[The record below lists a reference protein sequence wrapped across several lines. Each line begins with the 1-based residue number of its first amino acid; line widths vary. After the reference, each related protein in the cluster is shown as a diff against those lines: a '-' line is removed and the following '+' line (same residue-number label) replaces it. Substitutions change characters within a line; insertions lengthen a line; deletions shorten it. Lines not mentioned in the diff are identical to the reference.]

1 MPNDPYLLKKEK
13 AFDPPSGF
21 FKKLKFLGPSF
32 ILSASIV
39 GSGELIATTTLGAKA
54 GFVTFWVI
62 LVSCLVKVAVQL
74 EMGKHTIL
82 SGETA
87 MQAFNLLPGPK
98 IGRAR
103 WSVWL
108 VLVIMIIKLLQLG
121 GIVGGV
127 ALILNMVIPQLP
139 VALGAFMVAL
149 VVALMTF
156 KGYYKFI
163 ERFSLVLIGLFT
175 SFTFLA
181 IYFLKFTDYSLMWS
195 DVLSGLTFQLPT
207 AAVAVAIG
215 AFGITG
221 VGADEI
227 IHYNYWC
234 LEKGY
239 AAHTGPREQNDSWV
253 TRARGWIKVMYMDAL
268 LAMIIYTVVT
278 AAFYLLGASVLHAQ
292 ARIPEGYAM
301 VESLSMMYTES
312 IGPEAKPVFLLGSF
326 MVLFSTLFAAL
337 AAWTRQYSDLF
348 GQLGWM
354 DFFDIEVRRRSIAIL
369 AWIMPFLWAALFVF
383 IKLPVLMVISGGI
396 VGSIL
401 LLLVVF
407 ATLHFRYRRTAPEFV
422 PTRTYDV
429 ILWVSTLAIAWVA
442 VYGLYR
448 LVS

>member
-1 MPNDPYLLKKEK
+1 MPKDPYILHKDNVLN
-13 AFDPPSGF
+13 PPPGF
-21 FKKLKFLGPSF
+21 LKKLKFLGPSL

-62 LVSCLVKVAVQL
+62 LVSCLVKVAVQM

-87 MQAFNLLPGPK
+87 MQAFNKLPGPR
-98 IGRAR
+98 IRGTR

-108 VLVIMIIKLLQLG
+108 VLGIMLIKLLQLG

-127 ALILNMVIPQLP
+127 AIILNMVFPMLS
-139 VALGAFMVAL
+139 VASGAFLVAI

-163 ERFSLVLIGLFT
+163 ERISIVLIALFILFT
-175 SFTFLA
+175 FMAL
-181 IYFLKFTDYSLMWS
+181 YFLNFTEYTLMWS
-195 DVLSGLTFQLPT
+195 DIQTGLTFQLPA
-207 AAVAVAIG
+207 AAVVVAIG

-239 AAHTGPREQNDSWV
+239 ASYTGPYEDTPEW
-253 TRARGWIKVMYMDAL
+253 TKRARGWIRVMHLDAL
-268 LAMIIYTVVT
+268 VAMFIYTVVT
-278 AAFYLLGASVLHAQ
+278 AAFYLLGAAVLHSQ
-292 ARIPEGYAM
+292 DRIPEGYEM
-301 VESLSMMYTES
+301 IESLSMMYTES

-337 AAWTRQYSDLF
+337 AAWTRQYSDMF
-348 GQLGWM
+348 GQIGWIN
-354 DFFDIEVRRRSIAIL
+354 FFDMKQRLRSISVL
-369 AWIMPFLWAALFVF
+369 AWVMPLLWASLFIF
-383 IKLPVLMVISGGI
+383 IKMPVLMVISGGI
-396 VGSIL
+396 VGSVL

-407 ATLHFRYRRTAPEFV
+407 ATLHFRYRRTLPAFAPSKL
-422 PTRTYDV
+422 YDI
-429 ILWVSTLAIAWVA
+429 ILLISVLAIGWVA
-442 VYGLYR
+442 VYGLIR
-448 LVS
+448 LL

>member
-1 MPNDPYLLKKEK
+1 MPRDPYILTKENII
-13 AFDPPSGF
+13 DPPPGLF
-21 FKKLKFLGPSF
+21 QKFRFLGPSF

-54 GFVTFWVI
+54 GFVTFWII

-87 MQAFNLLPGPK
+87 MQAFNQLPGPR
-98 IGRAR
+98 IRGTR

-108 VLVIMIIKLLQLG
+108 VLGIMIIKLLQLG

-127 ALILNMVIPQLP
+127 AIISNMVFPELS
-139 VALGAFMVAL
+139 VATAAFMVAI

-156 KGYYKFI
+156 KGYYRYI
-163 ERFSLVLIGLFT
+163 ERISIVLIAIFT
-175 SFTFLA
+175 IFTFLA
-181 IYFLKFTDYSLMWS
+181 LYFLNFTEYSLTWP
-195 DVLSGLTFQLPT
+195 DIQSGLTFQLPT
-207 AAVAVAIG
+207 AVVAVAIG

-239 AAHTGPREQNDSWV
+239 ATYTGPYEDSPEWAG
-253 TRARGWIKVMYMDAL
+253 RANGWIKVMYLDAL
-268 LAMIIYTVVT
+268 LAMIIYTLVT
-278 AAFYLLGASVLHAQ
+278 LAFYLLGAAVLHTQ
-292 ARIPEGYAM
+292 GRIPEGYEM

-337 AAWTRQYSDLF
+337 AAWTRQYSDMF
-348 GQLGWM
+348 GQLGWI
-354 DFFDIEVRRRSIAIL
+354 DFFDMNQRLRSISVL
-369 AWIMPFLWAALFVF
+369 AWVMPLLWASLFVF
-383 IKLPVLMVISGGI
+383 IKMPVLMVISGGI
-396 VGSIL
+396 VGSVL
-401 LLLVVF
+401 LLLVVG
-407 ATLHFRYRRTAPEFV
+407 ATLHFRYKRTKPPFV
-422 PTRTYDV
+422 PGMVYDF
-429 ILWVSTLAIAWVA
+429 ILWISVLAIGWVA
-442 VYGLYR
+442 VYGLYQ
-448 LVS
+448 LVN

>member
-1 MPNDPYLLKKEK
+1 MPKDPYILHKDNVL
-13 AFDPPSGF
+13 DPPPGF
-21 FKKLKFLGPSF
+21 LKKLKFLGPSL

-62 LVSCLVKVAVQL
+62 LVSCLVKVAVQM

-87 MQAFNLLPGPK
+87 MQAFNKLPGPR
-98 IGRAR
+98 IRGTR

-108 VLVIMIIKLLQLG
+108 VLGIMLIKLLQLG

-127 ALILNMVIPQLP
+127 AIILNMVFPMLS
-139 VALGAFMVAL
+139 VASGAFLVAI

-163 ERFSLVLIGLFT
+163 ERISIVLIALFILFT
-175 SFTFLA
+175 FMAL
-181 IYFLKFTDYSLMWS
+181 YFLNFTEYTLMWS
-195 DVLSGLTFQLPT
+195 DIQTGLTFQLPA
-207 AAVAVAIG
+207 AAVVIAIG

-239 AAHTGPREQNDSWV
+239 ASYTGPYEDTPEW
-253 TRARGWIKVMYMDAL
+253 TKRARGWIRVMHLDAL
-268 LAMIIYTVVT
+268 VAMFIYTVVT
-278 AAFYLLGASVLHAQ
+278 AAFYLLGAAVLHSQ
-292 ARIPEGYAM
+292 DRIPEGYEM
-301 VESLSMMYTES
+301 IESLSMMYTES

-337 AAWTRQYSDLF
+337 AAWTRQYSDMF
-348 GQLGWM
+348 GQIGWI
-354 DFFDIEVRRRSIAIL
+354 DFFQINQRLRSISIL
-369 AWIMPFLWAALFVF
+369 AFVMPLLWASLFVF

-396 VGSIL
+396 VGSVL

-407 ATLHFRYRRTAPEFV
+407 ATLHFRYRRTLPAFAPSKL
-422 PTRTYDV
+422 YDI
-429 ILWVSTLAIAWVA
+429 ILLISVLAIGWVA
-442 VYGLYR
+442 VYGLIR
-448 LVS
+448 LL

>member
-1 MPNDPYLLKKEK
+1 MPKDPYILHKDNVL
-13 AFDPPSGF
+13 DPPPGF
-21 FKKLKFLGPSF
+21 LKKLKFLGPSL

-62 LVSCLVKVAVQL
+62 LVSCLVKVAVQM

-87 MQAFNLLPGPK
+87 MQAFNKLPGPR
-98 IGRAR
+98 IRGTR

-108 VLVIMIIKLLQLG
+108 VLGIMIIKLLQLG

-127 ALILNMVIPQLP
+127 AIILNMVFPMLS
-139 VALGAFMVAL
+139 VASGAFLVAI

-163 ERFSLVLIGLFT
+163 ERISIVLIALFILFT
-175 SFTFLA
+175 FMAL
-181 IYFLKFTDYSLMWS
+181 YFLNFTEYTLMWS
-195 DVLSGLTFQLPT
+195 DIQTGLTFQLPA
-207 AAVAVAIG
+207 AAVVVAIG

-239 AAHTGPREQNDSWV
+239 ASYTGPYEDTPEW
-253 TRARGWIKVMYMDAL
+253 TKRARGWIRVMHLDAL
-268 LAMIIYTVVT
+268 VAMFIYTVVT
-278 AAFYLLGASVLHAQ
+278 AAFYLLGAAVLHSQ
-292 ARIPEGYAM
+292 DRIPEGYEM
-301 VESLSMMYTES
+301 IESLSMMYTES

-337 AAWTRQYSDLF
+337 AAWTRQYSDMF
-348 GQLGWM
+348 GQIGWI
-354 DFFDIEVRRRSIAIL
+354 DFFQINQRLRSISIL
-369 AWIMPFLWAALFVF
+369 AFVMPLLWASLFVF

-396 VGSIL
+396 VGSVL

-407 ATLHFRYRRTAPEFV
+407 ATLHFRYRRTLPAFAPSKL
-422 PTRTYDV
+422 YDI
-429 ILWVSTLAIAWVA
+429 ILLISVLAIGWVA
-442 VYGLYR
+442 VYGLIR
-448 LVS
+448 LL